1 MSRSKGNDI
10 KLEPVQSIRV
20 VEGTRESLGS
30 NPTFRVVSQSQA
42 LPSGWCRISYRGHS
56 ARGYLSP
63 RLCIETVAGGEG
75 NVLIELP
82 PSRGQHISAVRRLP
96 ARVANMRLSPIE
108 GPGRFWIEDFRIEQL
123 SGYRVLL
130 EIARRAL
137 RQVTGDPVRL
147 GAWSRIAWRIW
158 RGGNLNSLKIF
169 VARWLEQSGLDYRT
183 WVAYH
188 DSLTDEDRA
197 AIRSRVA
204 VLRRRTC
211 LSIVILLGDAPEDG
225 LRSCIDSVVHQ
236 IYPDWELWIAF
247 DPSTAPQTRG
257 LLDDYCR
264 RDTRIRIATP
274 PAGDGLIAAGNSAL
288 HLATGDYLILLAAD
302 GALAE
307 HACYLIAEAL
317 DADAG
322 LDLVYADE
330 DEFDPLG
337 DRASPWFKGEWDAER
352 LLHQD
357 YLSRFCALRGTL
369 VRQVGGFRSDC
380 ESSARFELAL
390 RCAAAS
396 ESKRIGHVPFVLC
409 HARRQ
414 PASKES
420 DSSPGRSGEGE
431 ALRAVDDALRATSSC
446 ASVERGAVPGVLRI
460 RYPQPEPAPR
470 VTLIIPTR
478 NGAELVRRC
487 VESIAAK
494 TSYPSYEILLVDN
507 ESDEPDAISYFRA
520 LESTATVRL
529 LRFEGA
535 FNYAAINNFAA
546 RQASGDLLMLLNNDT
561 EVIDGE
567 WLSEMV
573 SHVVRPGIGAVGAKL
588 LYPDGTIQ
596 HAGIVMGLH
605 GTVGHLQQRMPQES
619 TGYCGCLAVTR
630 EVTAVTGACL
640 LVRRGVYEEVGGL
653 DEKDFP
659 VTFNDIDFCLKLRS
673 RGYRN
678 IWTPHA
684 LLYHHEGATRGP
696 DDSPEKVA
704 RFSAEWACMRAKWGR
719 QLDDD
724 PFYSPNLSLASDDCS
739 PSFPPRCE
747 VPWSKAARL
756 EGDTDTTP
764 TVSPVRTGR

>member
-1 MSRSKGNDI
+1 MDLGYDPNAATNSW
-10 KLEPVQSIRV
+10 
-20 VEGTRESLGS
+20 VELASESGAI
-30 NPTFRVVSQSQA
+30 PT
-42 LPSGWCRISYRGHS
+42 GWCKISYRGHS
-56 ARGYLSP
+56 ARDYLSP
-63 RLCIETVAGGEG
+63 KLRIDTREGCEG

-82 PSRGQHISAVRRLP
+82 PSRGQFVTAIRRLP
-96 ARVANMRLSPIE
+96 AHAVSMHLSPIDILE
-108 GPGRFWIEDFRIEQL
+108 RFWIEEFKIRPL
-123 SGYRVLL
+123 AGPALLL
-130 EIARRAL
+130 EIARRGL
-137 RQVTGDPVRL
+137 RQAIRDPVRL
-147 GAWSRIAWRIW
+147 GTWCKIAWRIW
-158 RGGNLNSLKIF
+158 WGGNLNSLKIF
-169 VARWLEQSGLDYRT
+169 VQRWLEQSELDYRR

-188 DSLTDEDRA
+188 DTLTDEDRA
-197 AIRSRVA
+197 AIRSRIGALQRRVRFSF
-204 VLRRRTC
+204 VMRVVDTPGETLRR
-211 LSIVILLGDAPEDG
+211 
-225 LRSCIDSVVHQ
+225 CIDSIRQ
-236 IYPDWELWIAF
+236 QLYTDWELCIVHDSSSA
-247 DPSTAPQTRG
+247 SHVNTV
-257 LLDDYCR
+257 LEEYCR
-264 RDTRIRIATP
+264 RDGRIRIATP
-274 PAGDGLIAAGNSAL
+274 PGGDGLIVAGDSAL
-288 HLATGDYLILLAAD
+288 DLATGDYVILLDPD
-302 GALAE
+302 GVLSE

-317 DADAG
+317 DANPDLD

-330 DEFDPLG
+330 DRMEPSG
-337 DRASPWFKGEWDAER
+337 RRTSPRFKGTWDSER
-352 LLHQD
+352 FLQQD
-357 YLSRFCALRGTL
+357 YVSHCCALRTKL
-369 VRQVGGFRSDC
+369 VRRVGGLRAGYEGGERYD
-380 ESSARFELAL
+380 LAL
-390 RCAAAS
+390 RCVAQS
-396 ESKRIGHVPFVLC
+396 EPKRIGHVPFVLY
-409 HARRQ
+409 HARSRRL
-414 PASKES
+414 PKGSDAVMARTVEDSASRAAA
-420 DSSPGRSGEGE
+420 DHLRSGGGC
-431 ALRAVDDALRATSSC
+431 ALL
-446 ASVERGAVPGVLRI
+446 ERGTVPGVLRI

-529 LRFEGA
+529 LRFEGT

-619 TGYCGCLAVTR
+619 TGYCGCLAVAR

-696 DDSPEKVA
+696 DDSPEKAA